1 MQSKPST
8 PENQESPEVSPS
20 PGASEELRRL
30 NAELSQQAL
39 HLREVNQT
47 LLDSEQRLRLA
58 IETGRIGLWVWN
70 STDLSGSGDWSQR
83 MKEIFGL
90 PLDAEVTHDMFLKC
104 VHPDDRARVD
114 QAVMLALAGANGGEY
129 RIEYRTIHPRD
140 GSTKWVTARGK
151 AFFDAEGRAIRFI
164 GTVMD
169 ITERKRAEE
178 ASREAAIIAERNRMA
193 RDLHD
198 TFAQGFTG
206 VIVQL
211 EAAEDAWSK
220 GLSTA
225 AGEHLARACELARAS
240 LQEARLFARALR
252 PQALVKKDICEAMAT
267 LIEKMTWGTSVVGAF
282 RLEGEPWPIS
292 HELEENLL
300 RIGQEVL
307 TNTLRHARA
316 RHFNV
321 ILAFEPQ
328 GIRFEL
334 RDDGAGFDPASQNEG
349 LGLIG
354 IKERVEMMG
363 GRLTIQSE
371 EGDGTAILAFL
382 PAPNR
387 RDGLGV

>member
-1 MQSKPST
+1 
-8 PENQESPEVSPS
+8 
-20 PGASEELRRL
+20 
-30 NAELSQQAL
+30 
-39 HLREVNQT
+39 
-47 LLDSEQRLRLA
+47 
-58 IETGRIGLWVWN
+58 
-70 STDLSGSGDWSQR
+70 
-83 MKEIFGL
+83 
-90 PLDAEVTHDMFLKC
+90 
-104 VHPDDRARVD
+104 
-114 QAVMLALAGANGGEY
+114 
-129 RIEYRTIHPRD
+129 
-140 GSTKWVTARGK
+140 VTARGK

-363 GRLTIQSE
+363 GRLTIQSG
-371 EGDGTAILAFL
+371 EGEGTVILASL

-387 RDGLGV
+387 EDGLGV